1 MVQLRKIA
9 QPTSTEEA
17 IRTSFIDESK
27 EILQSFTEMVTE
39 NKMKIF
45 LTSIPL

>member
-27 EILQSFTEMVTE
+27 EILQSFTE
-39 NKMKIF
+39 NKMKNF